1 MASTAVSAT
10 ANRSNRV
17 KLINQSVR
25 KQQQQQQQQQ
35 EWITGVEGD
44 EEVEEAPGQNDDV
57 VDVEPRRVDDGRVTD
72 A

>member
-35 EWITGVEGD
+35 QEWITGVEGD
-44 EEVEEAPGQNDDV
+44 EEVEEAPG
-57 VDVEPRRVDDGRVTD
+57 
-72 A
+72 

>member
-44 EEVEEAPGQNDDV
+44 EEVEEAPG
-57 VDVEPRRVDDGRVTD
+57 
-72 A
+72 